1 MVMEIRGM
9 VFYVYVDYREDD
21 GKPFY
26 VGKGNDDRIKDL
38 NRNQLHERIKN
49 KHGIIRKIDSEHV
62 DENEAFKREIELIQ
76 ELGTHVDFGK
86 GGSNFTLGG
95 EGCVGISEESKE
107 KIRNSVKSVWDNDEY
122 KRKTSES
129 IKKSMQE
136 IWNDSDL
143 RNQLETKFSDLT
155 KKAWENSEFREKQIE
170 ARKDEEYR
178 KNISEKTKKI
188 WEDPEHKSSRKA
200 SMKKAWEN
208 PELREALSNSK
219 KKAYED
225 NPELKKEVSEKFKKL
240 WADPDY
246 KESTRESIKKAVNK
260 PEYKERA
267 RQIAKKQWE
276 DPDARELKIKKL
288 KEAHSKRTP
297 EQKKEHLKRC
307 WETRRL
313 KKLQKETEGKDY

>member
-9 VFYVYVDYREDD
+9 FYVYVDYREDD

-26 VGKGNDDRIKDL
+26 VGKGTESRIKDL

-76 ELGTHVDFGK
+76 ELETHVDFGK
-86 GGSNFTLGG
+86 GGSNFTFGG

-107 KIRNSVKSVWDNDEY
+107 KIRNSVKSRWEDEEY

-136 IWNDSDL
+136 IWNDSDSREKL
-143 RNQLETKFSDLT
+143 GTKLSDLT
-155 KKAWENSEFREKQIE
+155 KKAWENYEFREKQIE

-178 KNISEKTKKI
+178 KNISEKTKEI
-188 WEDPEHKSSRKA
+188 WEDPDHKSSRKA
-200 SMKKAWEN
+200 SMKRAWED
-208 PELREALSNSK
+208 PELRKKLSDSLK
-219 KKAYED
+219 KTYED
-225 NPELKKEVSEKFKKL
+225 PVLRREISERIKELWDDPE
-240 WADPDY
+240 Y

-260 PEYKERA
+260 PEFKKRSRE
-267 RQIAKKQWE
+267 ITKKQWE
-276 DPDARELKIKKL
+276 DPNARDLKIRKM

-297 EQKKEHLKRC
+297 EQKKEHLKKC

-313 KKLQKETEGKDY
+313 NKLKKEAEGKDSN